1 MDCVDD
7 EWIGRSA
14 CGYVGMA
21 MCVKRIYMSSRSCLG
36 CLSRFAIRTFL

>member
-21 MCVKRIYMSSRSCLG
+21 MCVKRMSSRSCLG
-36 CLSRFAIRTFL
+36 RLSRFAIRTFL